1 MKSSLISK
9 EKDIVYKWF
18 KKISTSNSQL
28 AIKLED
34 LVQFFNS
41 HMCDSNDMMAMT
53 EEGFNCFKS
62 VFCIINEKQK
72 NIKKIK

>member
-1 MKSSLISK
+1 
-9 EKDIVYKWF
+9 
-18 KKISTSNSQL
+18 
-28 AIKLED
+28 
-34 LVQFFNS
+34 
-41 HMCDSNDMMAMT
+41 MCDSKDMMTMT